1 MTTAIDPHPEFS
13 WQAHPARERVV
24 PAVLG
29 AVLLVSIAGLAG
41 VFMQSPVW
49 ALFALL
55 VLGVALNR
63 FFLPSRFSIDAEG
76 ITARYPLRRQR
87 FRWADLR
94 RVVHDERGAY
104 LSTRS
109 RRSWLD
115 AYRGLHVL
123 FGAEREAVLDR
134 LRDHLPRGGGSWA
147 A

>member
-1 MTTAIDPHPEFS
+1 MTTAIEPHPEFS

-29 AVLLVSIAGLAG
+29 AVVLVAIAGLAG

-87 FRWADLR
+87 LEWVHLR
-94 RVVHDERGAY
+94 RFVHDDDGGF

-109 RRSWLD
+109 RRSWRDGFGGMHLFFGPGSKAAIDEINAHLSARD
-115 AYRGLHVL
+115 AT
-123 FGAEREAVLDR
+123 
-134 LRDHLPRGGGSWA
+134 
-147 A
+147 